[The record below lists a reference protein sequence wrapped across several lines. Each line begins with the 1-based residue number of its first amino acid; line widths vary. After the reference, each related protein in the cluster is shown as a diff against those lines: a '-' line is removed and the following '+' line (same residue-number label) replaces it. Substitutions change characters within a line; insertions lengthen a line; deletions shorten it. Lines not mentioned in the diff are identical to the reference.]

1 VDSLKRKA
9 SSPGPNNNAV
19 VRHGAKLKN
28 LVILNKQAKGELSP
42 RASIRLFM
50 GSLFIAILV
59 ILVLVSL
66 YYKSSDGDDREQKE
80 KETIHVLKERYQKA
94 LRTGDKATARKY
106 GRDYYAYLRGSR
118 TLPLIDEQAIENDIE
133 AIK

>member
-1 VDSLKRKA
+1 
-9 SSPGPNNNAV
+9 
-19 VRHGAKLKN
+19 
-28 LVILNKQAKGELSP
+28 
-42 RASIRLFM
+42 M

-80 KETIHVLKERYQKA
+80 KETIHALKERYQKA
-94 LRTGDKATARKY
+94 LRTGDKAKARQY

-118 TLPLIDEQAIENDIE
+118 TLPLIDEQAIENDIASNE
-133 AIK
+133 